1 MKTGHFRDSLRQRS
15 TSVFIEAMRLT
26 CVHGATEE
34 ADSLII
40 IHINVAFEARRFKVG
55 FNLDPVEEPAVSTV
69 DTYVNCGD
77 TSHAAASTRHAED
90 VQAVNK
96 A

>member
-1 MKTGHFRDSLRQRS
+1 M
-15 TSVFIEAMRLT
+15 FIYI
-26 CVHGATEE
+26 
-34 ADSLII
+34 DIP
-40 IHINVAFEARRFKVG
+40 FEARCYEAS
-55 FNLDPVEEPAVSTV
+55 FNLDPVEEPAVSAV
-69 DTYVNCGD
+69 DMYVNCGD